1 MIKLIASDMDGTLL
15 NSKGNL
21 PEDFDKVAD
30 KLINKGVVLVAA
42 SGRQYYTLKNTFSNI
57 KDDMVFLAENGAYVV
72 YKNKELYSSIISKE
86 EVIKIIE
93 SSRGIPGVDI
103 VLCGKN
109 GAYIENTE
117 ERFLTEVKKYYHKY
131 EVVESL
137 LEAKDEFMKVSL
149 FDSLGA
155 AENSNK
161 VMSPLWGEK
170 YKVTVSG
177 KDWLDLINKDAN
189 KGNSLKVIQKLL
201 NIDKNETMVFG
212 DYFNDVEMLQEAYHS
227 YAMMNAPEGVKK
239 HSRFLAKTNDEDG
252 VMRVIKEK
260 VLKEA

>member
-21 PEDFDKVAD
+21 PDDFDKVAD

-42 SGRQYYTLKNTFSNI
+42 SGRQYYTLKNTFNNI

-72 YKNKELYSSIISKE
+72 YKNKELYSSIMMKE
-86 EVIKIIE
+86 DIKKIVEVARTIK
-93 SSRGIPGVDI
+93 GVD
-103 VLCGKN
+103 VVACGKK

-117 ERFLTEVKKYYHKY
+117 EYFMKEIRKYYHKHQVVDDIT
-131 EVVESL
+131 EVD
-137 LEAKDEFMKVSL
+137 DEVIKVSL
-149 FDSLGA
+149 YDSIGS

-177 KDWLDLINKDAN
+177 KDWLDLVNKDTN

-201 NIDKNETMVFG
+201 NIDKQETMVFG

>member
-30 KLINKGVVLVAA
+30 KLINKGIIMVAA
-42 SGRQYYTLKNTFSNI
+42 SGRQYETLRNTFKNI

-72 YKNKELYSSIISKE
+72 YKNKELYSSVISKE
-86 EVIKIIE
+86 NINEIVKSAREI
-93 SSRGIPGVDI
+93 SGVDI
-103 VLCGKN
+103 VLCGKK
-109 GAYIENTE
+109 GAYIEDTG
-117 ERFLTEVKKYYHKY
+117 ERFLEEVKKYYHKY
-131 EVVESL
+131 ELVGNLIDV
-137 LEAKDEFMKVSL
+137 KDEFMKVSL
-149 FDSLGA
+149 FDKFGS
-155 AENSNK
+155 EKNSNK
-161 VMSPLWGEK
+161 IITPLWGEK
-170 YKVTVSG
+170 FKVTVSG
-177 KDWLDLINKDAN
+177 KDWLDIGNKNTN
-189 KGNSLKVIQKLL
+189 KGKSLRVIQKLL
-201 NIDKNETMVFG
+201 NIDKEETMVFG

-239 HSRFLAKTNDEDG
+239 HSRFLAETNDEDG

>member
-72 YKNKELYSSIISKE
+72 YKNKELYSYIISKE

-93 SSRGIPGVDI
+93 SSRKIPGVDI

-137 LEAKDEFMKVSL
+137 LEAKDDFVKVSL

-161 VMSPLWGEK
+161 VMNPLWGEK
-170 YKVTVSG
+170 FKVTVSC
-177 KDWLDLINKDAN
+177 
-189 KGNSLKVIQKLL
+189 
-201 NIDKNETMVFG
+201 E
-212 DYFNDVEMLQEAYHS
+212 
-227 YAMMNAPEGVKK
+227 
-239 HSRFLAKTNDEDG
+239 
-252 VMRVIKEK
+252 
-260 VLKEA
+260 